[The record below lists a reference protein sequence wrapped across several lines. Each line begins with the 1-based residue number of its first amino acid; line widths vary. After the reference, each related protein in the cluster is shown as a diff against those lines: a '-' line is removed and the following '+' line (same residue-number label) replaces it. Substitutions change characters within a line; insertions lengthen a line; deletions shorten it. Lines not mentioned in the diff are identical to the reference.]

1 MTWKPQAGPQES
13 FVTSPVF
20 EVIYGGARGGGKTDW
35 PAAPSLARR
44 QIVPQRA

>member
-20 EVIYGGARGGGKTDW
+20 EVIYGGARGGSSSYEILTD
-35 PAAPSLARR
+35 PSAARQVPSA
-44 QIVPQRA
+44 